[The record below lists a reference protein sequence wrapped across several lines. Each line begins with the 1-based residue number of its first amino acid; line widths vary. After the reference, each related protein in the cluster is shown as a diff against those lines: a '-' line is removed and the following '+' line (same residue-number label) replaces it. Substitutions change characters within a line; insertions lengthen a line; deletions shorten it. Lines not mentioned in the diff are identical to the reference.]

1 LAAVGAVSAPIKVLH
16 LGSPSGLYGA
26 ERWIISLISH
36 LDSGRIES
44 LVGAVND
51 GGYDD
56 VPLCRMAQSRGFES
70 VVIQGHG
77 KVNLDAVR
85 ELRQYIVANRIDILH
100 THFYKADLIGLLAA
114 RGTNCLVMTTPHGW
128 AVRPSPSLWVY
139 ERLTKLCFSFMDAV
153 VPLSTGLMQ
162 SLKWTPGLS
171 GKVTLI
177 ENAVDLSE
185 AKQDCALDVGLA
197 ALRASGKFILGYV
210 GRLDA
215 GKDLETLLRA
225 MAGDQH
231 PNWHVV
237 LVGAGD
243 HGDQLRALV
252 AELGV
257 ADRVTFTGYRE
268 DRMAFLKGFDIFVL
282 PSLSEGTPRCLMEAM
297 AAGIPIVASD
307 IPGCRNLVDGSSTGL
322 LFPVGDERALRERV
336 VELSESA
343 ERRASIIDGARRFVE
358 AKFSCERMAR
368 EYESLYE
375 NLMLKP
381 NAAHQGRATT

>member
-1 LAAVGAVSAPIKVLH
+1 VGAVNAPIKVLH

-36 LDSGRIES
+36 LNSGRIES
-44 LVGAVND
+44 IVGAIND
-51 GGYDD
+51 GDYDD

-70 VVIQGHG
+70 VVIHGQG
-77 KVNLDAVR
+77 KVNLRAVR

-128 AVRPSPSLWVY
+128 AVRPSPSLWLY
-139 ERLTKLCFSFMDAV
+139 ERLTKFCFTFMDAV

-171 GKVTLI
+171 GKRYLI

-185 AKQDCALDVGLA
+185 AKQECALNAELT
-197 ALRASGKFILGYV
+197 ALRVSGKFILGYV

-231 PNWHVV
+231 PNWHAV
-237 LVGAGD
+237 LVGAGE
-243 HGDQLRALV
+243 HGGQLRAIV
-252 AELGV
+252 AELGI

-268 DRMAFLKGFDIFVL
+268 DRMAFLKGFDVFVL
-282 PSLSEGTPRCLMEAM
+282 PSRSEGIPRCLMEAM

-322 LFPVGDERALRERV
+322 LFPVGDEQALRERV
-336 VELSESA
+336 VELSDSA
-343 ERRASIIDGARRFVE
+343 ERRASIVDVARQFIE
-358 AKFSCERMAR
+358 TKFSCERMAR
-368 EYESLYE
+368 EYELLYE
-375 NLMLKP
+375 DLILKR
-381 NAAHQGRATT
+381 NADHQGRAAT

>member
-1 LAAVGAVSAPIKVLH
+1 MSAPIKVLQ

-44 LVGAVND
+44 IVGAVND
-51 GGYDD
+51 GDYDD

-70 VVIQGHG
+70 VVIRGHG
-77 KVNLDAVR
+77 RVNLAAVR
-85 ELRQYIVANRIDILH
+85 ELRRYIVANRIDILH

-114 RGTNCLVMTTPHGW
+114 RGTDCLVMTTPHGW
-128 AVRPSPSLWVY
+128 AVRPTPSLWVY
-139 ERLTKLCFSFMDAV
+139 ERLTKLSFSFMDAV

-171 GKVTLI
+171 GKLYLI

-185 AKQDCALDVGLA
+185 AKQECALEAGLA
-197 ALRASGKFILGYV
+197 ALRASGKFVLGYV

-225 MAGDQH
+225 MADNHH
-231 PNWHVV
+231 PHWHVV

-252 AELGV
+252 TELGIG
-257 ADRVTFTGYRE
+257 DRVTFTGYRE
-268 DRMAFLKGFDIFVL
+268 DRMAFLKGFDVFVL
-282 PSLSEGTPRCLMEAM
+282 PSRSEGIPRCLMEAM
-297 AAGIPIVASD
+297 AAGVPIVASD

-336 VELSESA
+336 VELSESP
-343 ERRASIIDGARRFVE
+343 ERRVSIVEGARRFIE

-375 NLMLKP
+375 KLIQKRSADHQER
-381 NAAHQGRATT
+381 AAK

>member
-1 LAAVGAVSAPIKVLH
+1 MSAPIRVLQ

-44 LVGAVND
+44 IVGAVND
-51 GGYDD
+51 GDYDD

-70 VVIQGHG
+70 VVIRGHG
-77 KVNLDAVR
+77 RVNLTAVR
-85 ELRQYIVANRIDILH
+85 ELRRYIVANRIDILH

-114 RGTNCLVMTTPHGW
+114 RGTDCLVMTTPHGW
-128 AVRPSPSLWVY
+128 AVRPTPSLWVY
-139 ERLTKLCFSFMDAV
+139 ERLTKLSFPLMDAV

-171 GKVTLI
+171 GKLHLI

-185 AKQDCALDVGLA
+185 AKQECALEAGLA
-197 ALRASGKFILGYV
+197 ALRASGKFVLGYV

-225 MAGDQH
+225 MAGNHH
-231 PNWHVV
+231 PHWHVV

-243 HGDQLRALV
+243 HGDQLRTLV
-252 AELGV
+252 KELGIG
-257 ADRVTFTGYRE
+257 DRVTFTGYRE
-268 DRMAFLKGFDIFVL
+268 DRMAFLKGFDVFVL
-282 PSLSEGTPRCLMEAM
+282 PSRSEGIPRCLMEAM
-297 AAGIPIVASD
+297 AAGVPIVASD

-322 LFPVGDERALRERV
+322 LFPVGDEQALRERV
-336 VELSESA
+336 VELSGSP
-343 ERRASIIDGARRFVE
+343 ERRDSIVEGARRFIE

-368 EYESLYE
+368 EYETLYE
-375 NLMLKP
+375 NLIRKRS
-381 NAAHQGRATT
+381 ADHQGRAAK

>member
-1 LAAVGAVSAPIKVLH
+1 MNAPIKVLH

-36 LDSGRIES
+36 LDSVRIES

-77 KVNLDAVR
+77 KVNLGAVR
-85 ELRQYIVANRIDILH
+85 ELRQFLIANRIDILH

-114 RGTNCLVMTTPHGW
+114 RSTNCLVMTTPHGW

-139 ERLTKLCFSFMDAV
+139 ERLTKLSFSFMDAV

-171 GKVTLI
+171 GKLTLI

-185 AKQDCALDVGLA
+185 AKQDCALDAELA

-225 MAGDQH
+225 MAGDHH
-231 PNWHVV
+231 PQWHAV
-237 LVGAGD
+237 LVGAGE

-268 DRMAFLKGFDIFVL
+268 DRMTFLKGFDVFVL

-343 ERRASIIDGARRFVE
+343 ERRASIVDSARQFIE

-368 EYESLYE
+368 EYELLYE
-375 NLMLKP
+375 NLILKR
-381 NAAHQGRATT
+381 NENHQRRAAT

>member
-1 LAAVGAVSAPIKVLH
+1 VSAPIRVLQ

-44 LVGAVND
+44 IVGAVND
-51 GGYDD
+51 GDYDD

-70 VVIQGHG
+70 VVIRGHG
-77 KVNLDAVR
+77 RVNLAAVR
-85 ELRQYIVANRIDILH
+85 ELRRYIVANRIDILH

-114 RGTNCLVMTTPHGW
+114 RGTDCLVMTTPHGW
-128 AVRPSPSLWVY
+128 AVRPTPSLWVY
-139 ERLTKLCFSFMDAV
+139 ERLTKLSFPFMDAV

-171 GKVTLI
+171 GKLHLI

-185 AKQDCALDVGLA
+185 AKQECALEAGLA
-197 ALRASGKFILGYV
+197 ALRASGKFVLGYV

-225 MAGDQH
+225 MAGNHH
-231 PNWHVV
+231 PHWHVV

-252 AELGV
+252 KELGIG
-257 ADRVTFTGYRE
+257 DRVTFTGYRE
-268 DRMAFLKGFDIFVL
+268 DRMAFLKGFDVFVL
-282 PSLSEGTPRCLMEAM
+282 PSRSEGIPRCLMEAM
-297 AAGIPIVASD
+297 AAGVPIVASD

-336 VELSESA
+336 VELSESP
-343 ERRASIIDGARRFVE
+343 ERRDSIVEGARRFIE

-368 EYESLYE
+368 EYETLYE
-375 NLMLKP
+375 NLIRKRS
-381 NAAHQGRATT
+381 ADHQGRAAK

>member
-1 LAAVGAVSAPIKVLH
+1 MVGAVNAPIKVLQ

-36 LDSGRIES
+36 LNSGRVES
-44 LVGAVND
+44 IVGAVND
-51 GGYDD
+51 GDYDD
-56 VPLCRMAQSRGFES
+56 VPLCRLAQSRGFES
-70 VVIQGHG
+70 IVIRGYG
-77 KVNLDAVR
+77 KVNLGAVR
-85 ELRQYIVANRIDILH
+85 QLRQYIVANRIDILH
-100 THFYKADLIGLLAA
+100 THFYKSDLIGLLAA

-128 AVRPSPSLWVY
+128 AVRPSLSLWVY

-171 GKVTLI
+171 GKLYLI

-185 AKQDCALDVGLA
+185 AKQECALDAGLA
-197 ALRASGKFILGYV
+197 ALRASGKHVLGYV

-225 MAGDQH
+225 MAGDRH
-231 PNWHVV
+231 PHWHAV

-243 HGDQLRALV
+243 HGGRLRALV

-268 DRMAFLKGFDIFVL
+268 DRMAFLRGFDVFVL
-282 PSLSEGTPRCLMEAM
+282 PSRSEGIPRCLMEAM

-322 LFPVGDERALRERV
+322 LFPVGDERALRERI
-336 VELSESA
+336 VELSASP
-343 ERRASIIDGARRFVE
+343 ERRASIVDGARRFIE
-358 AKFSCERMAR
+358 TKFSCERMAR

-375 NLMLKP
+375 DLILKR
-381 NAAHQGRATT
+381 NAAQHGRALT

>member
-1 LAAVGAVSAPIKVLH
+1 VSTPIKVLH

-26 ERWIISLISH
+26 ERWIISLITH
-36 LDSGRIES
+36 HDAGRIES

-51 GGYDD
+51 GGYKD

-70 VVIQGHG
+70 VVIQGQG
-77 KVNLDAVR
+77 KVNLGAVR
-85 ELRQYIVANRIDILH
+85 ELRQFIVDNRIDILH

-162 SLKWTPGLS
+162 SLRWTPGLS
-171 GKVTLI
+171 GKVYLI

-185 AKQDCALDVGLA
+185 AKQDCALDAGLA
-197 ALRASGKFILGYV
+197 ALRASGKYILGYV

-225 MAGDQH
+225 TAGDQH
-231 PNWHVV
+231 PDWHVV

-252 AELGV
+252 SELGI

-268 DRMAFLKGFDIFVL
+268 DRMAFLKGFDVFVL

-307 IPGCRNLVDGSSTGL
+307 IPGCRNLVDGSNTGL
-322 LFPVGDERALRERV
+322 LFPVSDERALRDRV
-336 VELSESA
+336 VELSESPD
-343 ERRASIIDGARRFVE
+343 RRASIVDGARRFIE

-375 NLMLKP
+375 DLILKR
-381 NAAHQGRATT
+381 NAAHPGRVAT